1 MKNKLL
7 ILVSMLVLLS
17 STCKKEGED
26 CHKVITIINN
36 SSSKVIY
43 STILYD
49 ALISSNCFLSKRAEL
64 DPYESYEES
73 LRMCWEDE
81 LEQRN
86 YEFFIVDPLFFN
98 EGGFYDCDSIE
109 YKNTIL
115 KHYNLSVN
123 DLEMLKEN
131 NFTITYP

>member
-1 MKNKLL
+1 MKNILL

-36 SSSKVIY
+36 SSD
-43 STILYD
+43 TIIFATKSYYYNNSLYTLCKLEGLE
-49 ALISSNCFLSKRAEL
+49 LIPN
-64 DPYESYEES
+64 ESYEES
-73 LRMCWEDE
+73 LLRMCWEDE

-86 YEFFIVDPLFFN
+86 YEFFIVDPLSFN

-109 YKNTIL
+109 YKILFLNITIYQ
-115 KHYNLSVN
+115 K
-123 DLEMLKEN
+123 MTWKC
-131 NFTITYP
+131 